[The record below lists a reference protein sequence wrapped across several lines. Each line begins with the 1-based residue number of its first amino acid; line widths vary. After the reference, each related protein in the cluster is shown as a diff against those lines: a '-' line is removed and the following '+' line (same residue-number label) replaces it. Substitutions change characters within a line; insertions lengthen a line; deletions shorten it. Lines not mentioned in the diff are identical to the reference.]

1 MTWGRGGASPARQR
15 GAPGPGVAGTPRPQ
29 PRLAPRPRTRA
40 HHSPPAASPSPLRLR
55 LQGKSRPPGLGVC
68 WAASASQGGERAGA
82 EPREPPP
89 SRTRK
94 PHSQAA
100 RPGSPATHPSP
111 LLSEGRAQTRPF
123 LSSGRDGLVPA
134 SCTHASHGGHT
145 DSPRDRAAQ
154 TSGSGRFAP
163 RPPRTRQRLS
173 TWDHLPTHAPTRI
186 YRTGNENQEKL

>member
-40 HHSPPAASPSPLRLR
+40 HHRPPAASPSPLRLR
-55 LQGKSRPPGLGVC
+55 LQGKPRPPGLGVR

-100 RPGSPATHPSP
+100 TPGSPATHPSP

-123 LSSGRDGLVPA
+123 LVIRACRPRPRLLHPRFTRRPHRLSSGPCCSDLRLRTVRTKAAEDPA
-134 SCTHASHGGHT
+134 APVHVGPSPYPRSH
-145 DSPRDRAAQ
+145 PY
-154 TSGSGRFAP
+154 
-163 RPPRTRQRLS
+163 
-173 TWDHLPTHAPTRI
+173 LPHW
-186 YRTGNENQEKL
+186 K